1 METHLAKVA
10 LEYRPAKKA
19 VKSKWRLPVQL
30 GVVVGVIAVLL
41 SILLPAL
48 CRSGEGANRVRCASN
63 MKQIGLAAIMYA
75 NDHGGLFPADL
86 ETLLTTED
94 ILPATMTCPTTA
106 DTPASGPTT
115 QAVLEDFRKPGHVS
129 YVYVGKGLTLKSPAD
144 AVVLYEPLS
153 NHTNNG
159 MTVWSERL
167 ADRSGDGM
175 NVLFADGH
183 VEWLGNEDGRSILA
197 QADAGVRPIRFPA
210 VGNPATQT
218 SDR

>member
-1 METHLAKVA
+1 METHPPKIA
-10 LEYRPAKKA
+10 LEYRAARKQ
-19 VKSKWRLPVQL
+19 SRSWRRAIQIT
-30 GVVVGVIAVLL
+30 IAVGSTLFL
-41 SILLPAL
+41 ISMLLPAL
-48 CRSGEGANRVRCASN
+48 CRSGEGANRVKCASN

-75 NDHGGLFPADL
+75 NDHGGLFPDDV

-94 ILPATMTCPTTA
+94 IVPATMTCPTTA
-106 DTPASGPTT
+106 DTPADGPTT

-167 ADRSGDGM
+167 ADRTGDGM